1 MGVLRGQIIRHQSQN
16 CLVLVDDFEGLK
28 MRFVSLIQRFASRIY
43 RSTVLRTA
51 TRLTLKVAATT
62 VVAILTI
69 LTSLASIWSAALAT
83 QNADGPKVLVE
94 IPKQSFSLPQEFGD
108 L

>member
-28 MRFVSLIQRFASRIY
+28 MRFVSLIQQFASRIY

-83 QNADGPKVLVE
+83 QKADGPKVLVE
-94 IPKQSFSLPQEFGD
+94 IPKQSFSLPQEFRD